1 MEIMTAKPLD
11 QKHILLGVTGSIA
24 AYKAADLASKLA
36 QLGARVNVLLTPSA
50 TQFITPLTFQSVTGQ
65 EAYTDAALWGAQSH
79 VLHVGMGHTADLM
92 IIAPA
97 TANTIARLAHGLAD
111 NLLALTA
118 LAFGPGTAERPLV
131 IAPAMDGGMYTH
143 PSTQENIEILR
154 QRGALIIGPE
164 AGHLASGLKAH
175 GRMTEPVVLLGHIR
189 YLLTRRGPLHGQR
202 VVVTAGGTQEPIDP
216 VRVITNRSS
225 GKQGFALAQAALDQG
240 SEVTLIAAPTAQPVP
255 VGLEYIQVGSAAEM
269 EIAVLKASQSAD
281 VLLMAAAVADFTPSH
296 PAGQKIKKQAGAP
309 KIDLKPTNDILAGI
323 AAQRTQSHKP
333 RVVFG
338 FAAETQDLLDNAQA
352 KLQAKKLDLIAA
364 NDVSAADAGFG
375 VDTNRVTL
383 LRADGSREALP
394 LLSKDE
400 VAEIIVKELIKI
412 LGKS

>member
-1 MEIMTAKPLD
+1 MTAKPLD

-175 GRMTEPVVLLGHIR
+175 GRMTEPAVLLGHIR
-189 YLLTRRGPLHGQR
+189 YLLTRIGPLNGQR

-240 SEVTLIAAPTAQPVP
+240 AEVTLIAAPTAQPVP

-309 KIDLKPTNDILAGI
+309 KIDLKPTNDILAAI
-323 AAQRTQSHKP
+323 AMQRNQSGMP

>member
-1 MEIMTAKPLD
+1 MTAKPLD

-24 AYKAADLASKLA
+24 AYKAAELASKLTQA
-36 QLGARVNVLLTPSA
+36 GARVNALLTPSA
-50 TQFITPLTFQSVTGQ
+50 TQFITTLTFQSVTGQ

-111 NLLALTA
+111 NLLVLTA

-154 QRGALIIGPE
+154 RRGAVIIGPE

-175 GRMTEPVVLLGHIR
+175 GRMTEPLVLLGHIR
-189 YLLTRRGPLHGQR
+189 YLLTRKEALHGRR

-225 GKQGFALAQAALDQG
+225 GKQGFALAQAALDLG
-240 SEVTLIAAPTAQPVP
+240 AEVSLIAAPNAQSVP
-255 VGLEYIQVGSAAEM
+255 VGVQYIPVSSAAEM
-269 EIAVLKASQSAD
+269 EVAVLKACQSAD
-281 VLLMAAAVADFTPSH
+281 ALLMAAAVADFTPTH
-296 PAGQKIKKQAGAP
+296 PAGQKIKKRAGVP
-309 KIDLKPTNDILAGI
+309 RIELTPTNDILA
-323 AAQRTQSHKP
+323 AVATQRTQSGMP
-333 RVVFG
+333 RAVFG
-338 FAAETQDLLDNAQA
+338 FAAETQDLLNNAQV
-352 KLQAKKLDLIAA
+352 KLQAKKLDMIVA
-364 NDVSAADAGFG
+364 NNVSAADAGFA

-383 LRADGSREALP
+383 LRADGSHEALP
-394 LLSKDE
+394 LLNKDE
-400 VAEIIVKELIKI
+400 VAEKIIQELVKL
-412 LGKS
+412 LA

>member
-1 MEIMTAKPLD
+1 MTAKPFD

-24 AYKAADLASKLA
+24 AYKAAELASKLTQA
-36 QLGARVNVLLTPSA
+36 GSRVNTLLTPSA

-111 NLLALTA
+111 NLLVLTA

-154 QRGALIIGPE
+154 RRGAVIIGPE

-175 GRMTEPVVLLGHIR
+175 GRMTEPLVLLGHIR
-189 YLLTRRGPLHGQR
+189 YLLTRKEALHGRR

-225 GKQGFALAQAALDQG
+225 GKQGFALAQAALDLG
-240 SEVTLIAAPTAQPVP
+240 AEVSLIAAPNAQSVP
-255 VGLEYIQVGSAAEM
+255 VGVQYIPVSSAAEM
-269 EIAVLKASQSAD
+269 ETAVLKACQSAD
-281 VLLMAAAVADFTPSH
+281 ALLMAAAVADFTPTH
-296 PAGQKIKKQAGAP
+296 PAGQKIKKQAGLP
-309 KIDLKPTNDILAGI
+309 RIELTPTNDILA
-323 AAQRTQSHKP
+323 AVATQRTQSGMP
-333 RVVFG
+333 RAVFG
-338 FAAETQDLLDNAQA
+338 FAAETQDLLNNAQV
-352 KLQAKKLDLIAA
+352 KLQAKKLDMIVA
-364 NDVSAADAGFG
+364 NNVSAADAGFA
-375 VDTNRVTL
+375 VNTNRVTL

-400 VAEIIVKELIKI
+400 VAEKIIQELVKL
-412 LGKS
+412 LA

>member
-1 MEIMTAKPLD
+1 MTARPLNN
-11 QKHILLGVTGSIA
+11 KHILLGVTGSIA

-36 QLGARVNVLLTPSA
+36 QAGARVNTLLTPSA
-50 TQFITPLTFQSVTGQ
+50 TQFINPLTFQSVTGQ

-118 LAFGPGTAERPLV
+118 LAFGPGTAERPLI

-154 QRGALIIGPE
+154 HRGAIILGPE
-164 AGHLASGLKAH
+164 ARCPASGLKAH
-175 GRMTEPVVLLGHIR
+175 GRMTEPAVLLGHIR

-216 VRVITNRSS
+216 VRLISNRSS

-240 SEVTLIAAPTAQPVP
+240 AEVILITAPTALPVP
-255 VGLEYIQVGSAAEM
+255 VGVQHIPVNTAAEM
-269 EIAVLKASQSAD
+269 EEAVLQACPSAD
-281 VLLMAAAVADFTPSH
+281 GLLMAAAVADFTPVL
-296 PAGQKIKKQAGAP
+296 PAQQKIKKQAGTP
-309 KIDLKPTNDILAGI
+309 VIKLKPTKDILAGV
-323 AAQRTQSHKP
+323 AELRSKTSMP
-333 RVVFG
+333 RIVFG

-352 KLQAKKLDLIAA
+352 KLQAKKLDLIVA

-383 LRADGSREALP
+383 VRADGSREALP
-394 LLSKDE
+394 LLNKDE
-400 VAEIIVKELIKI
+400 VAEVIIKELVNF

>member
-1 MEIMTAKPLD
+1 MTAKPLD

-24 AYKAADLASKLA
+24 AYKAAELASKLTQA
-36 QLGARVNVLLTPSA
+36 GSRVNALLTPSA
-50 TQFITPLTFQSVTGQ
+50 TQFITPLSFQSVTGQ

-97 TANTIARLAHGLAD
+97 TANTIARLAHGMAD
-111 NLLALTA
+111 NLLVLTA

-154 QRGALIIGPE
+154 RRGAVIIGPE

-175 GRMTEPVVLLGHIR
+175 GRMTEPLVLLGHIR
-189 YLLTRRGPLHGQR
+189 YLLTRKGALHGRR

-225 GKQGFALAQAALDQG
+225 GKQGFALAQAALDLG
-240 SEVTLIAAPTAQPVP
+240 AEVSLIAAPNALPVP
-255 VGLEYIQVGSAAEM
+255 VGVQYIPVGSAAEM
-269 EIAVLKASQSAD
+269 EAAVLKACLSAD
-281 VLLMAAAVADFTPSH
+281 ALLMAAAVADFTPTH
-296 PAGQKIKKQAGAP
+296 PAEQKIKKQAGVP
-309 KIDLKPTNDILAGI
+309 RIELTPTNDILA
-323 AAQRTQSHKP
+323 AVATQRTQSGMP
-333 RVVFG
+333 RAVFG
-338 FAAETQDLLDNAQA
+338 FAAETQDLLNNAQV
-352 KLQAKKLDLIAA
+352 KLQAKKLDMIVA
-364 NDVSAADAGFG
+364 NDVSAADAGFA

-400 VAEIIVKELIKI
+400 VAEKIIQELVKL
-412 LGKS
+412 LA

>member
-1 MEIMTAKPLD
+1 MISRPLE

-36 QLGARVNVLLTPSA
+36 QAGARVNVLLTPSA
-50 TQFITPLTFQSVTGQ
+50 TQFITPLSFQSVTGQ

-79 VLHVGMGHTADLM
+79 VLHVGLGHTADLM

-97 TANTIARLAHGLAD
+97 TANTIARLARGLAD
-111 NLLALTA
+111 NLLTLTA

-143 PSTQENIEILR
+143 PATQENIEILR
-154 QRGALIIGPE
+154 QSGAVIIGPE
-164 AGHLASGLKAH
+164 AGHLASGLLAH
-175 GRMTEPVVLLGHIR
+175 GRMTEPAVLLGHVR
-189 YLLTRRGPLHGQR
+189 YLLTRAGPLSGRR
-202 VVVTAGGTQEPIDP
+202 VVVTAGGTQEPVDP

-240 SEVTLIAAPTAQPVP
+240 AEVTLIAAPSAQPVP
-255 VGLEYIQVGSAAEM
+255 LGLQYIQVGSAAEM
-269 EIAVLKASQSAD
+269 EAAVMQVCQAAD
-281 VLLMAAAVADFTPSH
+281 ALLMAAAVADFTPSH
-296 PAGQKIKKQAGAP
+296 PAGQKIKKQAGTP
-309 KIDLKPTNDILAGI
+309 VIELKPTNDILASV
-323 AAQRTQSHKP
+323 AAQRAQSGRP

-364 NDVSAADAGFG
+364 NAVSAADAGFS

-383 LRADGSREALP
+383 LRADGSHEALP
-394 LLSKDE
+394 LMTKEE
-400 VAEIIVKELIKI
+400 VAGKIIQELIVS
-412 LGKS
+412 LGRS